1 MHKIWRILTQLLIV
15 FFHFRKK
22 IVFLKKKTVFICN
35 AFFFQAE
42 RTIGSFGIGASQRS
56 LALLQSDRTNLKATA
71 ISPARVSEKGD
82 PN

>member
-1 MHKIWRILTQLLIV
+1 LENSNSAVDSFLSFSQKNSL
-15 FFHFRKK
+15 
-22 IVFLKKKTVFICN
+22 LKKKTVFICN